1 MNQKLYHIIIGNYY
15 YDGQYC
21 YLLDYYNLSLMSD
34 ELQSEFNEMIKSIE
48 KYHGFYVGRY
58 ELGIDEKND
67 NIPTSKKAG
76 DGVIT
81 ANSSRS
87 ETYMWY
93 GLYTKCKEYAPK
105 SEDKSVVSNMIWGS
119 QYDAIMNWL
128 VKNNVNVNGSVI
140 VDDSNETG
148 KNENDLI
155 GNIYDLYKCHIE
167 WTQEGYVS
175 GSYYS
180 RIGRG
185 GNNYAFY
192 YPSYRNMDNTPISDY
207 EKLSTRL
214 TLYINN

>member
-15 YDGQYC
+15 YDGQYF
-21 YLLDYYNLSLMSD
+21 YLAGYNGLNEMSD
-34 ELQSEFNEMIKSIE
+34 ELQREFNEMIKSIE

-93 GLYTKCKEYAPK
+93 GLYTKCKEYAPE

-207 EKLSTRL
+207 GKLSTRL

>member
-1 MNQKLYHIIIGNYY
+1 MNNYGSYY
-15 YDGQYC
+15 YDGQYFD
-21 YLLDYYNLSLMSD
+21 LAGYNNGLNEMRD
-34 ELQSEFNEMIKSIE
+34 ELQREFNEMIKSIE

-58 ELGIDEKND
+58 ELGINEKND
-67 NIPTSKKAG
+67 NNPTSKKAG

-81 ANSSRS
+81 ANSSLT

-93 GLYTKCKEYAPK
+93 GLYTKCKEYAPE

-128 VKNNVNVNGSVI
+128 VKNNVDVNENVF

-148 KNENDLI
+148 ENENDLI

-192 YPSYRNMDNTPISDY
+192 YPSYRNIDNTPISDY

-214 TLYINN
+214 TLYLK